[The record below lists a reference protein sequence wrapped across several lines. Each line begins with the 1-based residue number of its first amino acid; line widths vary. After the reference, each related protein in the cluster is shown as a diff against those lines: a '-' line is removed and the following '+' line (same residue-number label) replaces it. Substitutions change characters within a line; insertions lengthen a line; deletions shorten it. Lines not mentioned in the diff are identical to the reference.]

1 MNILIHWILFF
12 SQITVGGLR
21 WRDSGWANSLNQFDN
36 HKVHRI
42 TFSPLLLD
50 KLSRFCKA
58 QIMKESSAIFS
69 KHSTCV
75 VKMFIKSRMCL
86 YETRRQQG
94 TVSWVA
100 KRIDYLWWVGVYSC
114 VCMWS
119 KGEGLP
125 SPNLFS

>member
-1 MNILIHWILFF
+1 MLGIVNYEHPHPLDTVF
-12 SQITVGGLR
+12 SPKSLSV
-21 WRDSGWANSLNQFDN
+21 DSDEGIQDSLNQFDN

-100 KRIDYLWWVGVYSC
+100 KRIDYL
-114 VCMWS
+114 
-119 KGEGLP
+119 
-125 SPNLFS
+125 